1 MKRLLIFFTLPLLLL
16 MVFFIYT
23 GCDVQAFQP
32 ATHLASPLDLQV
44 FSYAGDQFLY
54 LTFEGFNKE
63 SYFSGYEVFIST
75 DKVNWTVVI
84 NPSSNTSLLT
94 MPESFVS
101 VETTYYLYVSNYMIP
116 PFTLLD
122 ATNYYFYVEAYS
134 EQYSTN
140 SLPSEI
146 AGTAYIGP

>member
-1 MKRLLIFFTLPLLLL
+1 

-44 FSYAGDQFLY
+44 FSYSSSNFLSIQ
-54 LTFEGFNKE
+54 FEGFNKE

-101 VETTYYLYVSNYMIP
+101 VETTYYLDVSNYMIVP
-116 PFTLLD
+116 YTLQNNG
-122 ATNYYFYVEAYS
+122 TIYYFYVEAYS

-146 AGTAYIGP
+146 AGTNYIGP